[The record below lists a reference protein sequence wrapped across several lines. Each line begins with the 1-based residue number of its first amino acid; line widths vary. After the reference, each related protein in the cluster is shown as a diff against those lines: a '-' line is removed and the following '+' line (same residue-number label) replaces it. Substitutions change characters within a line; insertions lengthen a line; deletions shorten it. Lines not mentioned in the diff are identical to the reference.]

1 MKILLFVLLSSIS
14 FSLFSDEVNLSEY
27 DDATQQAL
35 LDMGARSTPSTPST
49 KKTNQHK
56 KIDLSQYSNDIQE
69 VMMDMAGEKQAYL
82 SFKKSNDSSIAID
95 FRKGLI
101 KIKGANQAAFK
112 KLIIE
117 TALTQQDPG
126 EVDPAT
132 SLDFGFKSKDNK
144 PFFYKQILDQDKKP
158 INSKWRAERYA
169 KYLLAHSTINKQQQY
184 VTSIHLAENHTQ
196 IESIRYYNLV
206 SAASRRHDIPISLIY
221 GVIETESAFNPRAV
235 SGSNAIGLMQILQ
248 RQAGHEYFRVVKKQD
263 IIPSKAFLFNVANN
277 IEVGTAYLD
286 ILESRYLKGIKNKE
300 IRNYAAIASYNGGAG
315 NLYKSL
321 SWGGKKST
329 AIKRLNSMTPKE
341 AYWFITNKH
350 NREETRN
357 YLKRVTKHRKKYL
370 HLDR

>member
-1 MKILLFVLLSSIS
+1 MKKPLFIALA
-14 FSLFSDEVNLSEY
+14 LFPLFIMSDEVDLSDY
-27 DDATQQAL
+27 DNETQQAL
-35 LDMGARSTPSTPST
+35 LDMGARTAPAPQNSP
-49 KKTNQHK
+49 KNE
-56 KIDLSQYSNDIQE
+56 KIDLSQYSDDIQE

-82 SFKKSNDSSIAID
+82 SFKKSHDSSLAID
-95 FRKGLI
+95 FRKGII

-112 KLIIE
+112 KLIVE
-117 TALTQQDPG
+117 TALTQKDPN
-126 EVDPAT
+126 DISPDLALAFAT
-132 SLDFGFKSKDNK
+132 KSKNSK

-169 KYLLAHSTINKQQQY
+169 LYLLQHSTINNQQQY
-184 VTSIHLAENHTQ
+184 VTSITLAENHTQ
-196 IESIRYYNLV
+196 IESVRYFNLV

-263 IIPSKAFLFNVANN
+263 IIPSKAFLFNTENN

-300 IRNYAAIASYNGGAG
+300 VRNYAAIASYNGGAG

-329 AIKRLNSMTPKE
+329 AIKRLNGMTPKE
-341 AYWFITNKH
+341 AYWFITHKH

-357 YLKRVTKHRKKYL
+357 YLKRVTKHRQKYL